1 MVDVVVPGQ
10 QTLEVHHNIALPWFN
25 GGCAV
30 IPIRPG
36 GRKAPFF
43 EWEGYMQVR
52 PSLDDV
58 RLWFEGQYPQAGV
71 AVICGRVSGN
81 LELVELEGRSAD
93 GDSLTRI
100 KAECKLREVEG
111 IWDSFNA
118 HGYAEWSPSGGIHI
132 LYRVPD
138 HDIPGNTKLAM
149 REAKPEELTEQ
160 ERELLT
166 ENPRRKFWRTLAE
179 TRGERGYVVVA
190 PTGGH
195 CHKSGEPWST
205 IAGQQGVFQEI
216 TWSQRTQIHAAI
228 AAALDERPPTPEPT
242 YRPLVLRT
250 SGDEYRPGDEFNERE
265 SWEGQWFTGE
275 GWRISHRSNDETF
288 WVRPGK
294 DARDGHSASTGYR
307 GENDCLYIWSSST
320 DLPMETPLSKFF
332 VYSHYH
338 YGGDMSKAAKAL
350 RSRGYGS
357 DTASQGLTPLRAL
370 DLGELSDDGKEVA
383 LPVHRGH
390 DLTDTG
396 NGRRMKEH
404 FGDQFRFS
412 TTENKWYVWQGHAW
426 ERDDTLE
433 VHRAA
438 ERNAEMVL
446 EVYQALVEQAKGT
459 DGYKAASKELH
470 DAKLIFNQGKIV
482 AAIARF
488 SAQPGIAITPGQF
501 DSNLD
506 LLNLPNGTLNLVTG
520 KLHPHNPDNLITLT
534 FGAEYDPDAGC
545 PKFLRFMADILPS
558 TDIQGYV
565 QRALG
570 YTLLGRPAERAM
582 FLLHGP
588 SGTGKSVLTSV
599 MTRVFGGYGI
609 TAPATTFRLKKNDTS
624 VDVHRLRGRRFVT
637 TSEMPEGVLLDEE
650 LVKRITG
657 GDMITSRSLYEDYQD
672 WKAQCV
678 VWIATNFLPRVNS
691 DDNAIWR
698 RAKSIPMQTE
708 FGQGGL
714 EEILGYADQLV
725 VERNGILNWL
735 LEGLVAYRER
745 GLDQPP
751 EITADIESYRTD
763 VDAVA
768 SFIRDR
774 LDDGILIRMEGCE
787 IKSSV
792 LNGLYTK
799 YCEDNRMPV
808 LGARRFANRLRA
820 LGFTPAKVG
829 GVAMWT
835 GLQYVP
841 EGWHDFLISPQLE
854 AAGS

>member
-1 MVDVVVPGQ
+1 MAI
-10 QTLEVHHNIALPWFN
+10 H
-25 GGCAV
+25 
-30 IPIRPG
+30 
-36 GRKAPFF
+36 
-43 EWEGYMQVR
+43 
-52 PSLDDV
+52 
-58 RLWFEGQYPQAGV
+58 
-71 AVICGRVSGN
+71 
-81 LELVELEGRSAD
+81 SA
-93 GDSLTRI
+93 I
-100 KAECKLREVEG
+100 
-111 IWDSFNA
+111 I
-118 HGYAEWSPSGGIHI
+118 
-132 LYRVPD
+132 
-138 HDIPGNTKLAM
+138 
-149 REAKPEELTEQ
+149 
-160 ERELLT
+160 
-166 ENPRRKFWRTLAE
+166 
-179 TRGERGYVVVA
+179 
-190 PTGGH
+190 
-195 CHKSGEPWST
+195 
-205 IAGQQGVFQEI
+205 
-216 TWSQRTQIHAAI
+216 
-228 AAALDERPPTPEPT
+228 AALDERPPVPEPAPQPPPT
-242 YRPLVLRT
+242 TRLL
-250 SGDEYRPGDEFNERE
+250 SDDSRPGDLFNERASWEE
-265 SWEGQWFTGE
+265 SWFTSQ
-275 GWRISHRSNDETF
+275 GWRVSHRSKEETF

-294 DARDGHSASTGYR
+294 DVRDGHSASTGYR
-307 GENDCLYIWSSST
+307 GDTDCLYIWSSST
-320 DLPMETPLSKFF
+320 DLPTETPLSKFF
-332 VYSHYH
+332 VFSHY
-338 YGGDMSKAAKAL
+338 YFNGDMSKAAKAL
-350 RSRGYGS
+350 RQQGYTNEGS
-357 DTASQGLTPLRAL
+357 TTTLALLRAL
-370 DLGELSDDGKEVA
+370 DFEDIEDGQQEVA

-396 NGRRMKEH
+396 NGRRMKEF
-404 FGDQFRFS
+404 FGGQFRYNTIES
-412 TTENKWYVWQGHAW
+412 KWYVWRGHAW

-433 VHRAA
+433 VHRAS

-446 EVYQALVEQAKGT
+446 EVYQALVEQARGT
-459 DGYKAASKELH
+459 DGYKAAFKELH

-520 KLHPHNPDNLITLT
+520 KLHPHDPDNLITLT

-708 FGQGGL
+708 FGKDGL

-735 LEGLVAYRER
+735 LEGLIAYRER
-745 GLDQPP
+745 GLDQPE

-774 LDDGILIRMEGCE
+774 LDEGILVRVDGAEV
-787 IKSSV
+787 KSSV
-792 LNGLYTK
+792 LNGLYTR
-799 YCEDNRMPV
+799 YCEENRMPV

-841 EGWHDFLISPQLE
+841 DGWHDFLIAPQLQ

>member
-10 QTLEVHHNIALPWFN
+10 ELDTHHNIALPWYY

-36 GRKAPFF
+36 GSKAPCF
-43 EWEGYMQVR
+43 EWEGYKHAR

-58 RLWFEGQYPQAGV
+58 RLWFEMQYPRAGV
-71 AVICGRVSGN
+71 AVICGRISGN

-93 GDSLTRI
+93 ADSLSKI
-100 KAECKLREVEG
+100 QAECDLRGVRE
-111 IWDSFNA
+111 IWDSLLQ
-118 HGYAEWSPSGGIHI
+118 HGYAEWSPSGGIHV

-138 HDIPGNTKLAM
+138 HEIPGNAKLAM
-149 REAKPEELTEQ
+149 REAVFDELNDQ
-160 ERELLT
+160 ELNLLSQNST
-166 ENPRRKFWRTLAE
+166 RKFWRVLAE
-179 TRGERGYVVVA
+179 TRGEGGYVVVA

-195 CHKSGEPWST
+195 CHKSGEPWTTVSGRQG
-205 IAGQQGVFQEI
+205 IFQQI
-216 TWSQRTQIHAAI
+216 TWSQRMAIHAAI
-228 AAALDERPPTPEPT
+228 IAALDERPLAPEPIHQPPPVPRLLT
-242 YRPLVLRT
+242 DDL
-250 SGDEYRPGDEFNERE
+250 RPGDYFNERA
-265 SWEGQWFTGE
+265 SWEETWFTSQ
-275 GWRISHRSNDETF
+275 GWRISHRSKEETF

-294 DARDGHSASTGYR
+294 DVRDGHSASTGYR
-307 GENDCLYIWSSST
+307 GDTDCLYIWSSST
-320 DLPMETPLSKFF
+320 DLPTETPLSKFF
-332 VYSHYH
+332 VYSHY
-338 YGGDMSKAAKAL
+338 YFNGDMSKAAKAL
-350 RSRGYGS
+350 RQQGYGS
-357 DTASQGLTPLRAL
+357 DSGTGTLTLLRAL
-370 DLGELSDDGKEVA
+370 DLDGIDSDDQEVA
-383 LPVHRGH
+383 LPPVHGGY

-396 NGRRMKEH
+396 NGRRMKE
-404 FGDQFRFS
+404 FYGDKFRFN
-412 TTENKWYVWQGHAW
+412 TIEDKWYVWRGHAW

-433 VHRAA
+433 IQRAA
-438 ERNAEMVL
+438 EHNIEMVIDACRL
-446 EVYQALVEQAKGT
+446 IVEQTKGT
-459 DGYKAASKELH
+459 DEYKAAAKQLA
-470 DAKLIFNQGKIV
+470 DARLGYNQGKIM

-488 SAQPGIAITPGQF
+488 SAQPGIAITPGLF
-501 DSNLD
+501 DGNLD

-520 KLHPHNPDNLITLT
+520 ELQPHNPDDLITLT
-534 FGAEYDPDAGC
+534 FGAEYDPEATC
-545 PKFLRFMADILPS
+545 PKFRRFMTDILPS
-558 TDIQGYV
+558 PRIQAYV

-570 YTLLGRPAERAM
+570 YTLLGTPTERAM

-599 MTRVFGGYGI
+599 MTRIFGGYGI

-657 GDMITSRSLYEDYQD
+657 GDVITSRSLYEEYQD

-714 EEILGYADQLV
+714 EEILGYAEHLV
-725 VERNGILNWL
+725 VERSGILNWL
-735 LEGLVAYRER
+735 LEGLTGYREQ
-745 GLDQPP
+745 GLNQPP
-751 EITADIESYRTD
+751 EITADIDSYRTD

-774 LDDGILIRMEGCE
+774 LDDGLLVRRDGYKIR
-787 IKSSV
+787 SSV
-792 LNGLYTK
+792 LNGLYTQ
-799 YCEDNRMPV
+799 YCDENRLPA

-820 LGFTPAKVG
+820 LGFIPDKIG
-829 GVAMWT
+829 GVAMWS
-835 GLQYVP
+835 GLEHIP
-841 EGWHDFLISPQLE
+841 GGNMP
-854 AAGS
+854 